1 MGFSKMMELL
11 QEKEKRSIVLCNL
24 GSFYVA
30 VGKDAVLLNEILGLK
45 VSCLKEEICKVGF
58 PTNALEKYTRLIEEK
73 DYSYVVYFFDQQKEE
88 LTAIKRFAGKK
99 ENQIKEKQV
108 NCYLCAKST
117 KVYSEMDKYILPFKK
132 LQENTKEGECYS
144 KTN

>member
-117 KVYSEMDKYILPFKK
+117 KVYSEMDKYILAFKK

>member
-11 QEKEKRSIVLCNL
+11 QEKEKENIVLCNL
-24 GSFYVA
+24 GSFYIA

-45 VSCLKEEICKVGF
+45 VSCFKEEVCKVGF
-58 PTNALEKYTRLIEEK
+58 PIHALEKYINLIEEK
-73 DYSYVVYFFDQQKEE
+73 NYSYVVYFFDQQKEE
-88 LTAIKRFAGKK
+88 LKVIKRYVGKK
-99 ENQIKEKQV
+99 ENHIKDRQV

-117 KVYSEMDKYILPFKK
+117 KVYSEMDKYILAFKK